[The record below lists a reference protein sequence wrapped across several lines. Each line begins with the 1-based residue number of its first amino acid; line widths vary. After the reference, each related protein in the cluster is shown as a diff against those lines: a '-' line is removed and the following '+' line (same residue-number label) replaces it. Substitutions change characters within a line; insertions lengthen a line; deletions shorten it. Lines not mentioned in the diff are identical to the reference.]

1 MQVDEIL
8 QNIPKN
14 SHRHIAR
21 AITIVENELSQ
32 YEYLLEHLEAKNT
45 PVIGFTGPPGAGKST
60 LVNQLIKQLLIQKK
74 KVAVLAVD
82 PSSPFNFGA
91 LLGDRIRMLEHYKN
105 EDLFIR
111 SIATRGSLGGVSDKI
126 IEIIEV
132 IRAANFDYILIETVG
147 VGQSEV
153 EIAGISDVCT
163 VVLVP
168 EAGDQIQSMKS
179 GLMEIADIFVV
190 NKADREGADTL
201 INTLQLMLHF
211 KDADKEIAVIA
222 TQAINNIGVDLLLLK
237 INELITSRL
246 QNNNKKI
253 MLLAIKAYKLIQK
266 NKMKNISV
274 KDIQLDISKQYNN
287 EFNIYKYI
295 NKYKTIC

>member
-1 MQVDEIL
+1 MQVEEIL
-8 QNIPKN
+8 QQLPLN

-21 AITIVENELSQ
+21 AITIVENELTN
-32 YEYLLEHLEAKNT
+32 YDYLLAHLQIKNT

-60 LVNQLIKQLLIQKK
+60 LVNQLIKHLLIQKK
-74 KVAVLAVD
+74 KVAVIAVD
-82 PSSPFNFGA
+82 PTSPFNFGA

-105 EDLFIR
+105 DDLYIR
-111 SIATRGSLGGVSDKI
+111 SVATRGSLGGVSDKI

-132 IRAANFDYILIETVG
+132 LKAADFDYIIVETVG

-153 EIAGISDVCT
+153 EIAAISDVCA

-179 GLMEIADIFVV
+179 GLMEIANIFVV

-201 INTLQLMLHF
+201 INTLQMMLHF
-211 KDADKEIAVIA
+211 KNQEISIPVMS
-222 TQAINNIGVDLLLLK
+222 TQAINDIGITELLNAINLL
-237 INELITSRL
+237 IQDSS
-246 QNNNKKI
+246 NNLDKKT
-253 MLLAIKAYKLIQK
+253 MLLALKTYKMIQK
-266 NKMKNISV
+266 DKMKGLSI
-274 KDIQLDISKQYNN
+274 KDIHTDILSVYNN

-295 NKYKTIC
+295 NKYKSTL